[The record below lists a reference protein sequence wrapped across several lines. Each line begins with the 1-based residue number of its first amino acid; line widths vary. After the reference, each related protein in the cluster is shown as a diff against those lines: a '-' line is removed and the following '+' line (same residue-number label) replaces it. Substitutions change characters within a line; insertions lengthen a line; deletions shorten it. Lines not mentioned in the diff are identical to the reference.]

1 MGAIAGIVGSALSA
15 SGQSGQKGDMQQNN
29 VSQTAPVNNNGNNIP
44 DIKEADV
51 KNAAEPIG
59 GTTKT
64 ETKEVEAPKAEG
76 NSAGKMDWKELAR
89 LAEGLMSSS
98 GGSSA
103 PVAANNVANTQ
114 PIANFR

>member
-1 MGAIAGIVGSALSA
+1 MGAIASVVGSALSA

-29 VSQTAPVNNNGNNIP
+29 VSQTSPVNNNGNNIP

-51 KNAAEPIG
+51 KNAAEPIE
-59 GTTKT
+59 GTT
-64 ETKEVEAPKAEG
+64 ETKEVEEPKAEG
-76 NSAGKMDWKELAR
+76 NSAEKLDWKELAR
-89 LAEGLMSSS
+89 LAEGLISSG

>member
-1 MGAIAGIVGSALSA
+1 MGAIAGVVGSALSA

-29 VSQTAPVNNNGNNIP
+29 VSQTVPVNNSGNETP

-59 GTTKT
+59 ETT
-64 ETKEVEAPKAEG
+64 ETKEVEEPKAEG
-76 NSAGKMDWKELAR
+76 NSAEKLDWKELAR
-89 LAEGLMSSS
+89 LAEGLMGS